1 MRCLA
6 VVIVA
11 VLLAGSVAAQ
21 PRFTVQEPPAPEVRD
36 NAQRAR
42 DLGLISQALIVTGVG
57 FWALETL
64 HQRESCAYLGNAE
77 FDCVKSKQ
85 GIYTWGAVGSWS
97 GAAAL
102 ILWKMQLERHSVDV
116 RPDRIQYSVRW

>member
-1 MRCLA
+1 MRCLI
-6 VVIVA
+6 VVAVA
-11 VLLAGSVAAQ
+11 VLLAGSAAAQ

-57 FWALETL
+57 FWALESL
-64 HQRESCAYLGNAE
+64 HQR
-77 FDCVKSKQ
+77 
-85 GIYTWGAVGSWS
+85 YTWGAVGSWS

-102 ILWKMQLERHSVDV
+102 ILWKMRLERHSVDV